1 MQSSPPL
8 ERLSRLIA
16 TLESA
21 REEINR
27 SGPGINRL
35 IFDALRLDSAY
46 RVAKKFE
53 RIRSDVEEKDLNIKR
68 YDIEDQVVIIEAF
81 TLKFLGQ
88 SIPRINA
95 LKANKET
102 DKINFPKMFKKNGT
116 INLFFEEFK
125 QIVDGL
131 LLEIKNGKEDERL
144 LLPAE
149 KLIFDKLFDYAKA
162 KYANYSETEEK
173 SISSEKETGGPPTP
187 SAKTWEVVA
196 RPEPKPRKTVVVKYM
211 PVQKPNSETG
221 QESNNKKT
229 QD

>member
-1 MQSSPPL
+1 M
-8 ERLSRLIA
+8 
-16 TLESA
+16 
-21 REEINR
+21 
-27 SGPGINRL
+27 
-35 IFDALRLDSAY
+35 
-46 RVAKKFE
+46 AKKFE
-53 RIRSDVEEKDLNIKR
+53 RIRSDVEKEDLNIKR
-68 YDIEDQVVIIEAF
+68 NDIEDQVVIIEAF
-81 TLKFLGQ
+81 ILKFLGQ
-88 SIPRINA
+88 SVPRICV

-102 DKINFPKMFKKNGT
+102 DKINFPKTFKENGT
-116 INLFFEEFK
+116 INLFFERFK

-131 LLEIKNGKEDERL
+131 LLEIKDGKEDERL

-149 KLIFDKLFDYAKA
+149 KLIYDKLFDYAKV
-162 KYANYSETEEK
+162 KYADYSETEEK
-173 SISSEKETGGPPTP
+173 PISSEKETGGPPTP